1 MYHDSA
7 VVMLD
12 DVLSAVDVQVAQCI
26 LYNAI
31 LGPLMQ
37 RKTRLL
43 CTLNIQVIVYSL
55 QNYYLVL

>member
-1 MYHDSA
+1 
-7 VVMLD
+7 MLD

-55 QNYYLVL
+55 QNYYLLL